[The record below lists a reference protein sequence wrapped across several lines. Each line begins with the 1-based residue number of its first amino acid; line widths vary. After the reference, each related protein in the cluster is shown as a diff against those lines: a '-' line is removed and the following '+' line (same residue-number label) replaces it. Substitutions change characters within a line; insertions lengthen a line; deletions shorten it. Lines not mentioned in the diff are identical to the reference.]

1 MSKRTIAERG
11 VQSESD
17 GTAHLDAAQEK
28 EFRALANQWHRDTD
42 HHSSTSIIQSHAA
55 LQKIIRMGAAAVP
68 LILRELNEGRD
79 GHWFQALRTLT
90 WENPVAKDSS
100 YDACRAAW
108 LAWGR
113 KRRSCSGSPKLRP
126 LSQNLR

>member
-1 MSKRTIAERG
+1 MTKRTISERG
-11 VQSESD
+11 EQSGSD
-17 GTAHLDAAQEK
+17 GAVHLDAAQEK
-28 EFRALANQWHRDTD
+28 EFRALAKQWHGDTD
-42 HHSSTSIIQSHAA
+42 HHSSTSIIQSHPA

-90 WENPVAKDSS
+90 GENPVAEDSS
-100 YDACRAAW
+100 YDTCRAAW

-113 KRRSCSGSPKLRP
+113 KRGLIA
-126 LSQNLR
+126 

>member
-1 MSKRTIAERG
+1 MSERTMSGRG
-11 VQSESD
+11 EQSGTD
-17 GTAHLDAAQEK
+17 GAAHLHAAQEK
-28 EFRALANQWHRDTD
+28 EYRALANEWHRETD

-55 LQKIIRMGAAAVP
+55 LQKIVRMGAPAVP

-90 WENPVAKDSS
+90 GENPVAKDSS

-113 KRRSCSGSPKLRP
+113 KRADWLGT
-126 LSQNLR
+126 

>member
-1 MSKRTIAERG
+1 MNERTISGRG
-11 VQSESD
+11 EQSRAD
-17 GTAHLDAAQEK
+17 GAAHLDAVQEK
-28 EFRALANQWHRDTD
+28 EFQALANEWHRETD

-90 WENPVAKDSS
+90 GENPVARDSS
-100 YDACRAAW
+100 YEACRAAW

-113 KRRSCSGSPKLRP
+113 KRGLIA
-126 LSQNLR
+126 